1 MFISKVLA
9 FKWGT
14 WIDYHQAPY
23 IMEPFLCSMQRI
35 TYLNKYSEEFSEA
48 ALVKHLSIKLKE
60 YFWSANFSTFNLNKK
75 CILT

>member
-35 TYLNKYSEEFSEA
+35 TYLNKHFEEFSEA

-60 YFWSANFSTFNLNKK
+60 YCQALVQ
-75 CILT
+75 ILVPTGSKVK